1 MNQHQ
6 QRHSSNRDC
15 ASTGRKKISFAP
27 FRHRRTHGPAPYD
40 DTTTSHTNAEQPSL
54 PQTPAEQLAGQG
66 FYLENLDTAVLPSGW
81 HMDEHGYLQLD
92 DRVTDYWELKAGCLI
107 RHHMIPRRGRMHLE
121 HLPKD
126 CPVQL
131 DQLDHIKITMVHQ
144 ADGKSR
150 LFTDDG
156 TVTTPPEG
164 ISGAWTG
171 TTVFQLTGDTRREM
185 AMYTGTHLI
194 RTSARQVA
202 KDQKKAYNKKVKKDK
217 GGVNER
223 LLGPQERALFKEAKV
238 KELKSFFDH
247 GVWAFQTTAEADES
261 RTLTSR
267 ILLKW
272 SENEDGSPRAKAR
285 LIVRGFNDPDAL
297 AGTITT
303 SSPTTTRLSRSMVLS
318 LAANMHWPTWTADV
332 STAFLQGRPQTRKLW
347 VKLPSEAL
355 QLLGASEDTRMLL
368 LKPCYGQTDAPRGW
382 FLEAVDRLLRAGLR
396 QHPLDP
402 CAFLIYER
410 DDSNFNENDPIH
422 EETSTL
428 GPEKLCGMVIMR
440 VDDMLGAG
448 CPKSPRYK
456 AVTDLLR
463 ANFSFREWKEDLPR
477 LEYCGCELEKTP
489 EGGRRLHQENYFSKV
504 KPITIHKNRNPHDPL

>member
-1 MNQHQ
+1 
-6 QRHSSNRDC
+6 
-15 ASTGRKKISFAP
+15 
-27 FRHRRTHGPAPYD
+27 
-40 DTTTSHTNAEQPSL
+40 
-54 PQTPAEQLAGQG
+54 
-66 FYLENLDTAVLPSGW
+66 
-81 HMDEHGYLQLD
+81 
-92 DRVTDYWELKAGCLI
+92 
-107 RHHMIPRRGRMHLE
+107 MIPRGGRMHLE

-261 RTLTSR
+261 RTLTSG

-355 QLLGASEDTRMLL
+355 QLLGASEDTRVLL

-402 CAFLIYER
+402 YAFLIYER

-428 GPEKLCGMVIMR
+428 GPEKLCGMVITR
-440 VDDMLGAG
+440 VDDTLGAG